1 MCLKYSVVIP
11 CYKKGDK
18 QDISNY
24 GPISLRTSFS
34 RFLENMIYIGLYKH
48 VTESNL
54 SVEQFGFK
62 ENSSKEKATYKLI
75 KEILDSL
82 NNKKFTGRIFC
93 NLKKKCLIVWMA
105 TSF

>member
-11 CYKKGDK
+11 CYKNGDK

-24 GPISLRTSFS
+24 GPVSLRTSFS
-34 RFLENMIYIGLYKH
+34 RFLEKIIYIGAYKH
-48 VTESNL
+48 VTESNK

-62 ENSSKEKATYKLI
+62 ENSSMEKATYKLI

-82 NNKKFTGRIFC
+82 NIENFG
-93 NLKKKCLIVWMA
+93 
-105 TSF
+105 